1 MPQVH
6 SSAVIDAQAEL
17 AADVVVGPGCVI
29 EGPVRIGPGTRLI
42 GHVYLLAPLTIGRDN
57 TIYPFACIGFE
68 PQDRKFERG
77 KSPSAGVVIG
87 DKNLIRES
95 VTIHRATSVEHPTR
109 VGDDNMLM
117 TNAHLGHD
125 VTVGSGCTLASGA
138 LIAGHCDLHD
148 AVTVAGNSA
157 IHQFCRLG
165 CMSFIGGVS
174 AVSKDVPPFAL
185 VSGLNNVMG
194 VNVVGLRRSGV
205 GRAAID
211 AVNAAW
217 RTIYLEGHTLPVARE
232 ALAAQARQCRAAGD
246 TQAADLLDELCV
258 FLAGSQ
264 RGIVPHA
271 MMNQRH
277 GMQR

>member
-1 MPQVH
+1 MAQVH
-6 SSAVIDAQAEL
+6 PSAVIDAQAEL
-17 AADVVVGPGCVI
+17 AGDVVVGPGCVLD
-29 EGPVRIGPGTRLI
+29 GPVRIGPGTRLI
-42 GHVYLLAPLTIGRDN
+42 GHVHLVGPVTIGRGN

-68 PQDRKFERG
+68 PQDRKFDRG
-77 KSPSAGVVIG
+77 SSPSAGVVIG
-87 DKNLIRES
+87 DNNLIRES

-138 LIAGHCDLHD
+138 LIAGHARLDD
-148 AVTVAGNSA
+148 QVNVAGNSA
-157 IHQFCRLG
+157 IHQFCHLGRL
-165 CMSFIGGVS
+165 SFVGGVS
-174 AVSKDVPPFAL
+174 AVSKDVLPFAL
-185 VSGLNNVMG
+185 TSGLNSVMG

-211 AVNAAW
+211 AVNAAY
-217 RTIYLEGHTLPVARE
+217 RTIYLDGHTLPTARE
-232 ALAAQARQCRAAGD
+232 AVAAQAQQCRAGGD
-246 TQAADLLDELCV
+246 TQAADLLDELRT
-258 FLAGSQ
+258 FLEQSQ